1 MRLNTQSSGLACL
14 CAYAHIP
21 SVTPILL
28 RIRELRRARGWTQTE
43 LARRAGIRQ
52 ATVSRLEGNA
62 VSSVNLRVIE
72 KLAAALEVDPGYLLV
87 RRP

>member
-1 MRLNTQSSGLACL
+1 M
-14 CAYAHIP
+14 
-21 SVTPILL
+21 TPILL

-62 VSSVNLRVIE
+62 VSSVNLEILE

-87 RRP
+87 RHP

>member
-1 MRLNTQSSGLACL
+1 M
-14 CAYAHIP
+14 
-21 SVTPILL
+21 TPILL

-62 VSSVNLRVIE
+62 VSSVNLGVIE

>member
-1 MRLNTQSSGLACL
+1 M
-14 CAYAHIP
+14 
-21 SVTPILL
+21 TPILL

-62 VSSVNLRVIE
+62 VSSVNLGVLE

-87 RRP
+87 RRQ

>member
-1 MRLNTQSSGLACL
+1 M
-14 CAYAHIP
+14 
-21 SVTPILL
+21 TPILL

-43 LARRAGIRQ
+43 LALRAGIRQ

-62 VSSVNLRVIE
+62 VSSVKLGVIE

>member
-1 MRLNTQSSGLACL
+1 M
-14 CAYAHIP
+14 
-21 SVTPILL
+21 TPILL

-62 VSSVNLRVIE
+62 VSSVNLVVIE